1 MNSYVKT
8 PMVFDEPSGG
18 IHTLF
23 GMAYEDYID
32 TMMADAEAN
41 NREWFKEHL
50 KSKNII
56 CFILDDN
63 DIDDDFCEVSDLIK
77 EVNDVN
83 TAMYIVGLETLSEGK
98 YLSEDNLKRLRDI
111 FGEYGFTEFP
121 NVYERRIVFQ
131 RGLKI

>member
-1 MNSYVKT
+1 
-8 PMVFDEPSGG
+8 MVFDEPRDG
-18 IHTLF
+18 IYPMF
-23 GMAYEDYID
+23 GMVYEDYLD

-41 NREWFKEHL
+41 NREWFKEYL
-50 KSKNII
+50 KRKNMI

-63 DIDDDFCEVSDLIK
+63 DIDDDFYEVSDLIRV
-77 EVNDVN
+77 VNDVN

-98 YLSEDNLKRLRDI
+98 YLSEDNLKRLRGI

>member
-8 PMVFDEPSGG
+8 QMIFDEPRDGVYPM
-18 IHTLF
+18 F

-56 CFILDDN
+56 AFILDDN
-63 DIDDDFCEVSDLIK
+63 DIDDDFCEVSDLIR

-121 NVYERRIVFQ
+121 NVYEYSIVFQ